1 MCDGGV
7 GGGSVDHV
15 AKGEGSRLWNVHVDG
30 MDGGGTTINTAP
42 GSILASGIICHCLG
56 LSLGS
61 SPIGLSPRFV
71 SLYPVPI
78 KPSLAS
84 FVGMLRKVR
93 VPSFYPFYHPAL
105 RNQTRGYDKGEKAPR
120 RHVGLRCSGGNPHAR
135 TGPAKASGACGFA
148 LLGGNPPARTGP
160 ARQGR
165 RSILWL
171 LRRAG
176 RVGLRCLEAT
186 HMRTLDLQG
195 RAMVENTTI
204 TKPGRKGDI
213 EVAVEPET
221 PDLEGEVKSTVL
233 DGSTIP
239 TALKRAICLEGSVT
253 EDVTPTRALSR
264 LLRKSPTGEVIGASR
279 GVRMAKSEML

>member
-1 MCDGGV
+1 M
-7 GGGSVDHV
+7 S
-15 AKGEGSRLWNVHVDG
+15 KLGSRRVIGISTDVFICQCEVSCTRRRVD
-30 MDGGGTTINTAP
+30 DT
-42 GSILASGIICHCLG
+42 
-56 LSLGS
+56 
-61 SPIGLSPRFV
+61 V
-71 SLYPVPI
+71 
-78 KPSLAS
+78 
-84 FVGMLRKVR
+84 LRT
-93 VPSFYPFYHPAL
+93 VPS
-105 RNQTRGYDKGEKAPR
+105 KA

-186 HMRTLDLQG
+186 HMRTLDLQS

-204 TKPGRKGDI
+204 TKPGSKGDI

-264 LLRKSPTGEVIGASR
+264 LLRKSSTGEVIGASR
-279 GVRMAKSEML
+279 GVRMAKSEMLRRLPYTPESKQAPRVSRETRLPLRLLYHRKLGPTITHIEHM